1 MDNSTNFGTMIF
13 RALEEIWDEQAEF
26 KKAHAL
32 VDSREWWVI
41 PNVSPYAESLMQRIT
56 TDVFN
61 DQASPDAEASMLLP
75 WMAGIVG
82 IFYVRKT
89 RLPRPALLKLMQM
102 LMDDGKKIP
111 ESIVDQMEKT
121 DILVPLHTQD
131 EIQMVIARAH
141 AVGSLD
147 ARGGHQGYD
156 RVPRLSDTG
165 ASRRCLD
172 DVARR
177 RRTRGRSVQRVRDLQ
192 DSRLRNP

>member
-41 PNVSPYAESLMQRIT
+41 PNVSPYAESLVQRIS

-61 DQASPDAEASMLLP
+61 DQASPDTEASMLLP

-89 RLPRPALLKLMQM
+89 RLPRPALLKLMQT
-102 LMDDGKKIP
+102 LMDNGKEIP
-111 ESIVDQMEKT
+111 ASIVDQMEKT

-131 EIQMVIARAH
+131 EIQMVMPALMRWDLWMHGDVTKGMTACH
-141 AVGSLD
+141 VCQTPVRLVDAWMMSLDDEERAVGLCKECATSKTAD
-147 ARGGHQGYD
+147 
-156 RVPRLSDTG
+156 
-165 ASRRCLD
+165 
-172 DVARR
+172 
-177 RRTRGRSVQRVRDLQ
+177 
-192 DSRLRNP
+192 